1 MLIKNTIDLV
11 KKTDYYTKTVDIKN
25 KIPDF
30 TETGYKTPDIIG
42 LVSNTNLEQ
51 LKWFTWLKTKHL
63 TLKI

>member
-1 MLIKNTIDLV
+1 MLIKNIIDLV

-51 LKWFTWLKTKHL
+51 LK
-63 TLKI
+63 